1 MNTNLDWL
9 WSLSDDQ
16 KVHLNHLLWEI
27 FYANNSRATICHST
41 AMSISR
47 MKVINIVENTLTEL
61 EKITIYRLNSARE
74 TTPSNLAH
82 KREK

>member
-27 FYANNSRATICHST
+27 FYANN
-41 AMSISR
+41 SR